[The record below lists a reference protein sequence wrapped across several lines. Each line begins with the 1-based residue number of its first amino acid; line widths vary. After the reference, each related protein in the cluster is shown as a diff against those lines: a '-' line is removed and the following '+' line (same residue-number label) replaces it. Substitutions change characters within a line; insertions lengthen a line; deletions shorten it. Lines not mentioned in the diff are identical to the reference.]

1 MAAHSALKVVAW
13 FGDAAHDFPDDLALK
28 WGTQKFML
36 PILCMGIGTRNKK
49 EG

>member
-36 PILCMGIGTRNKK
+36 PNPVYGNWDEK
-49 EG
+49 